1 MSNKLKTLSRTQLER
16 LISNVV
22 GDYVDGDVDCKVSR
36 MSYEHFNDEDEIALK
51 DDRSISFEVNLHY
64 MDPIIDK
71 GE

>member
-22 GDYVDGDVDCKVSR
+22 GDYVDVDVDCKVSR

-64 MDPIIDK
+64 TDPIID
-71 GE
+71 